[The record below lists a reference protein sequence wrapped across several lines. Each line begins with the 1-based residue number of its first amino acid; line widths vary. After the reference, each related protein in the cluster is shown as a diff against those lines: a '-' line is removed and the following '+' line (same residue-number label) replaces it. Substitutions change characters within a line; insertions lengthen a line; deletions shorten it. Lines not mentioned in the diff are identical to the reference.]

1 MGDGASTRLISN
13 NDVSV
18 RGELTTIS
26 GAGAGHPLEW
36 WGAWVGVLVKARV
49 RWAAEVVVAWQQ
61 LVQTSKAVLIRY
73 TSSCV
78 RTGRQ
83 LLCFWLEAAREC
95 SRRRTRGKEAS
106 MVLAVVKLN
115 LACGTWLAWHARQ
128 LGFKRVLDRVHA
140 RIAAL
145 VLKWWLL
152 IAQISAGQTELRT
165 RSLQRLVGQCL
176 SDWWGFCQA
185 RSTKLALCYEGY
197 LATFVEG
204 QTLLVRPALFTWMR
218 YASTQLVVRRQRRCT
233 SRRLAVKSARA
244 WRSAAAA
251 LVRQSQ
257 DVKASLVRRS
267 WRQARRTWQG
277 WLAVLRLSQAVM
289 QVCKAVERK
298 RRKRWVRAWC
308 LCALRRLGLRDGAR
322 TLASIALHGG
332 QQLQRKAPVAVG
344 GDSIEDRHMLSQGC
358 VLTTQGAAPGTLRL
372 DTASVFPR
380 PCALG
385 STLNVESAE
394 QRGERLRFDC
404 FRACMWIA
412 GGGGG
417 GICRALDVE
426 GEMSWVL
433 QRRGRRAKG
442 LGGLGS
448 YMRFESIISWI
459 LRCPARPSLH
469 APSNLDFA
477 GKNSVEA
484 CVEPDREGGNDAPEA
499 HLDGM
504 TRRLTRALTKV
515 GAHEHEHGAWDASN
529 GQAPTGDAER
539 ARGDGDSESKA
550 VAGGRGRRGEG
561 FPLIGPLAR
570 WDVRGGWG
578 LSIWGVRYG
587 LVVLGIVLGRWRA
600 CVRVAVVGRELALQ
614 ARRLGRRCQVS
625 CALPGRTL
633 CSE

>member
-49 RWAAEVVVAWQQ
+49 RWAADVVVAWQQ
-61 LVQTSKAVLIRY
+61 LVQTNKAVLIRY
-73 TSSCV
+73 SSSCV

-95 SRRRTRGKEAS
+95 SRRRTLEQEAS
-106 MVLAVVKLN
+106 MVLGVVKLN

-128 LGFKRVLDRVHA
+128 LGLRKVLERVHA

-152 IAQISAGQTELRT
+152 IAQISAGQNELRT

-176 SDWWGFCQA
+176 SGWWSFCKA
-185 RSTKLALCYEGY
+185 RNTKLAQCYEGY
-197 LATFVEG
+197 LAAFVEG

-218 YASTQLVVRRQRRCT
+218 YASTQLVLRRHRRCT
-233 SRRLAVKSARA
+233 FRCLAVKSARA

-251 LVRQSQ
+251 LVQQSQ

-267 WRQARRTWQG
+267 WRQARRMWQG

-344 GDSIEDRHMLSQGC
+344 GNSTEERHMMSQGR
-358 VLTTQGAAPGTLRL
+358 VLPAPGTLHL
-372 DTASVFPR
+372 DTTLAFPR
-380 PCALG
+380 PFALG
-385 STLNVESAE
+385 STPNVESAE

-448 YMRFESIISWI
+448 YLRFESIISWI
-459 LRCPARPSLH
+459 LRCPARPSLP
-469 APSNLDFA
+469 APSILGCA
-477 GKNSVEA
+477 GKDSVVEA

-499 HLDGM
+499 LLDGM

-515 GAHEHEHGAWDASN
+515 GAHEHEHEAGGAAD
-529 GQAPTGDAER
+529 GEAPTGDGEK
-539 ARGDGDSESKA
+539 ARGDGDRESKTA
-550 VAGGRGRRGEG
+550 AGSRGRRGEN

-587 LVVLGIVLGRWRA
+587 LVVLGVVLGRWRA

-625 CALPGRTL
+625 RA
-633 CSE
+633 